1 MRLPHKIIRK
11 KDLIFKGIILFSSWL
26 GIFSLASCIENK
38 PPQFTISPTIY
49 QNPNPRVPL
58 AAIIKFS
65 TNEPVHTKIN
75 VSDGKRTWDITF
87 DDSYKPVEGLPIIG
101 MRPNQQHQF
110 QISIRDA
117 ANNEI
122 NAPEVL
128 KFTTP
133 PLPNDPKEFPPI
145 DITVKHKDKMEPGI
159 TMLSVRRRMV
169 GRGHWK
175 FNRKFG
181 MLLALD
187 SEGEV
192 IWYCRFNSRISD
204 FKRLYN
210 GNLLYITQDYRVIES
225 DLLGNI
231 VKSWYAKYRPQG
243 LTTESIPVETVTF
256 HHEIDELPSR
266 NFVVLGTESRIINNY
281 YTSETDINAPRKT
294 QKVIGDQIIEFQR
307 DGKIVWHWNAFEHLD
322 PFRIGYQTL
331 NDYWAIR
338 GFPNAVD
345 WTHANGLLYNEKDDS
360 LLISMRKQD
369 AVVKIDRA
377 TGNIKWIIGEPSGW
391 PVKLHDRL
399 LKLEGK
405 MRWFYHQHAP
415 RPTPA
420 GLLLFDNATFQARPF
435 NPSVSP
441 ADSYS
446 RVVEYAIDE
455 EKMTAREIWSSE
467 KQHDEGAVVS
477 YAMGDVGWL
486 PKKGNILAAYGWLLP
501 QDEIRKIT
509 WDTVRSFLSWSR
521 VREYTHTNPPELV
534 WEVVMKDKAK
544 KKPIGW
550 IIFGAERMPSLSL
563 SLQPN

>member
-1 MRLPHKIIRK
+1 MLQNSIIIK
-11 KDLIFKGIILFSSWL
+11 KVLVSVGTILLGSGI
-26 GIFSLASCIENK
+26 GIFPLTCLGDTK
-38 PPQFTISPTIY
+38 PPTFTGPPTIV

-58 AAIIKFS
+58 AAVIRFS
-65 TNEPVHTKIN
+65 TDEPVRTKIT
-75 VSDGKRTWDITF
+75 VSDGKRAWDIAF
-87 DDSYKPVEGLPIIG
+87 DDSYKPAEGLPIIG

-110 QISIRDA
+110 HISIRDA
-117 ANNEI
+117 ADNET

-128 KFTTP
+128 QFTTP
-133 PLPNDPKEFPPI
+133 PLPSNPKEFPPI
-145 DITVKHKDKMEPGI
+145 DIPVKHIDKMEPGF
-159 TMLSVRRRMV
+159 TMLSVRRRMP

-175 FNRKFG
+175 FNRGFG
-181 MLLALD
+181 MLLTLD

-192 IWYCRFNSRISD
+192 VWYCRFDERISD

-210 GNLLYITQDYRVIES
+210 GNLVYITQDYRVIEI

-231 VKSWYAKYRPQG
+231 VQSWYAKDRPQG
-243 LTTESIPVETVTF
+243 LTAKSIPVETVTF

-266 NFVVLGTESRIINNY
+266 NFVVLGIKSRMIDNY
-281 YTSETDINAPRKT
+281 YTSETDPNAPRKT
-294 QKVIGDQIIEFQR
+294 QQVIGDQIIEFQR

-338 GFPNAVD
+338 GFPKAVD
-345 WTHANGLLYNEKDDS
+345 WTHANGLLYNNQDDS

-377 TGNIKWIIGEPSGW
+377 TGQIKWIIGEPSGW

-399 LKLEGK
+399 LKQEGK

-420 GLLLFDNATFQARPF
+420 GLLLFDNGTFQARPF

-441 ADSYS
+441 ANSYS
-446 RVVEYAIDE
+446 RAVEYAIDE
-455 EKMTAREIWSSE
+455 EKMTVREIWSSE
-467 KQHDEGAVVS
+467 KKNDEDTVVS

-486 PKKGNILAAYGWLLP
+486 PKMGNILVAYGWLLP
-501 QDEIRKIT
+501 QDEISKIT
-509 WDTVRSFLSWSR
+509 WDNVRQFPSWSR

-534 WEVVMKDKAK
+534 WEAVMKDDSQK
-544 KKPIGW
+544 KTIGW
-550 IIFGAERMPSLSL
+550 IIFGAERIQSLSP
-563 SLQPN
+563 SHNGN